1 MVFIWMDEAIVNVWN
16 LNFSP
21 PQQSQN
27 NLTTMLCNNH
37 SQRQRKCR
45 RREQCANM
53 DAKCVLHE
61 CIHVCPLY
69 IYTRMYYTYYVC
81 ILVYVYCIPARWK
94 HAVCDQMH
102 QMDQKAGSTA
112 RHQTPGSTRNTVF
125 KSETFSS
132 FLCIVNQEQQPPHV
146 ATFGKYFFQSKLFS
160 LPWIQLS
167 PLCGK

>member
-1 MVFIWMDEAIVNVWN
+1 MKPSYKDF
-16 LNFSP
+16 NFSP
-21 PQQSQN
+21 PKLSQN

-45 RREQCANM
+45 RREQCANI
-53 DAKCVLHE
+53 DAKCVLRE

-69 IYTRMYYTYYVC
+69 IYTYVCITHITCVLFHTC
-81 ILVYVYCIPARWK
+81 ILVYVCIPARSK

-112 RHQTPGSTRNTVF
+112 RHQTPGSTRNAVF

-132 FLCIVNQEQQPPHV
+132 FFCIVNQEQQPMWQLLENI
-146 ATFGKYFFQSKLFS
+146 FQSN
-160 LPWIQLS
+160 QLS
-167 PLCGK
+167 PHCGK